1 MNEQAPLSG
10 RDLVAALCVV
20 LIWGTNF
27 VAMKFGLRDFTPFQM
42 GAGRFLFAVLPLVFF
57 IRPPR
62 LPWRI
67 VLLYG
72 LCQGVGQFGLLFLSL
87 RAGMSASLA
96 SVILQTQVFFTALFS
111 FAVLGERPS
120 RALLAGLALAAC
132 GLACFGA
139 NYVGAAGP
147 VTGAAGL
154 VAGAAGP
161 VAGGAGSVAG
171 AAAGLVDGSAT
182 ATAALA
188 PAAKPS
194 TTLAGFLLCLG
205 GAAMWAVSN
214 IVVRRAQRSTPQFDV
229 LAFMVWSSLA
239 PIVPFIALSL
249 LFDDPA
255 TRWRWTGAPFS
266 TWASLAYLGWMA
278 TILGYAMWTG
288 LLKRHPVNR
297 VAPFSL
303 GVPVV
308 GIAAGMLALG
318 DTINTLQWTG
328 IGLIVAAL
336 ACVLWGGRLLGGR

>member
-1 MNEQAPLSG
+1 MTDHAPLSG
-10 RDLVAALCVV
+10 RDLIAALCVV

-27 VAMKFGLRDFTPFQM
+27 VAMKFGLRDFTPFQL

-57 IRPPR
+57 IRPPK
-62 LPWRI
+62 LSWRI

-87 RAGMSASLA
+87 RAGMSAALA
-96 SVILQTQVFFTALFS
+96 SVILQTQVFFTAIFS
-111 FAVLGERPS
+111 YALLSERPS

-132 GLACFGA
+132 GLGCFGL
-139 NYVGAAGP
+139 NYVGGANAA
-147 VTGAAGL
+147 
-154 VAGAAGP
+154 
-161 VAGGAGSVAG
+161 AG
-171 AAAGLVDGSAT
+171 AAAGG
-182 ATAALA
+182 
-188 PAAKPS
+188 
-194 TTLAGFLLCLG
+194 TTLAGFLLCLCA
-205 GAAMWAVSN
+205 AAMWAASN

-239 PIVPFIALSL
+239 PILPFIGLSL

-255 TRWRWTGAPFS
+255 TRWRWTSAPPS

-308 GIAAGMLALG
+308 GIAAGMLVLG
-318 DTINTLQWTG
+318 DTINTLQWAG
-328 IGLIVAAL
+328 IALIVAAL
-336 ACVLWGGRLLGGR
+336 ACVLWGGRFLDRARPRL